1 MSKIA
6 LTKRVSITMRG
17 FSILKQY
24 CPGLAQG
31 KAAYELI
38 NSIQPFISV
47 WFTAQIVN
55 EISSQRRFNTILL
68 FILGATLLN
77 FICSLLKNILNH
89 VCNEKEAQMWNWFEK
104 IFSDKQMSLDFVDLE
119 NAAIQHQR
127 QEAQENLYMFGNG
140 LAQLFWGISALV
152 RTLVYIVLSLA
163 MTISLFLSSSGNRFI
178 DHPIWILII
187 LVCIAIGGLSKSKA
201 TISENDIF
209 MEYCKNTVWFN
220 RVFLFFGKELY
231 MNPEKAKDVRIYS
244 QNTVAEKCWI
254 NSSRTKKRTN
264 LISSKWLSILL
275 LLKSSLFLQMQFV
288 ICLWHQK
295 PCLVLLASAILY
307 NMLLFYQGLEKAY
320 RN

>member
-47 WFTAQIVN
+47 RFTAQIVN

-68 FILGATLLN
+68 FILGAVLLN

-89 VCNEKEAQMWNWFEK
+89 VCNEKEAQMWNWF
-104 IFSDKQMSLDFVDLE
+104 DLE

-209 MEYCKNTVWFN
+209 MEFAYTVKT
-220 RVFLFFGKELY
+220 RLLK
-231 MNPEKAKDVRIYS
+231 
-244 QNTVAEKCWI
+244 KCWI

-307 NMLLFYQGLEKAY
+307 NMLLFYQDSEKAY

>member
-68 FILGATLLN
+68 FILGAVLLN

-209 MEYCKNTVWFN
+209 TGQKSVRRKKKKKKTMTIEENGQTVTKEVTGTEAN
-220 RVFLFFGKELY
+220 KLRLELARQREAELY
-231 MNPEKAKDVRIYS
+231 KD
-244 QNTVAEKCWI
+244 E
-254 NSSRTKKRTN
+254 RTTP
-264 LISSKWLSILL
+264 
-275 LLKSSLFLQMQFV
+275 LQ
-288 ICLWHQK
+288 K
-295 PCLVLLASAILY
+295 
-307 NMLLFYQGLEKAY
+307 
-320 RN
+320 

>member
-68 FILGATLLN
+68 FILGAVLLN

-140 LAQLFWGISALV
+140 LAQLFWGIYH
-152 RTLVYIVLSLA
+152 TLSCNDN
-163 MTISLFLSSSGNRFI
+163 LFVSFFI
-178 DHPIWILII
+178 WKPI
-187 LVCIAIGGLSKSKA
+187 
-201 TISENDIF
+201 
-209 MEYCKNTVWFN
+209 Y
-220 RVFLFFGKELY
+220 
-231 MNPEKAKDVRIYS
+231 
-244 QNTVAEKCWI
+244 
-254 NSSRTKKRTN
+254 
-264 LISSKWLSILL
+264 
-275 LLKSSLFLQMQFV
+275 
-288 ICLWHQK
+288 
-295 PCLVLLASAILY
+295 
-307 NMLLFYQGLEKAY
+307 
-320 RN
+320 